1 MAAQHT
7 GDRRPSN
14 PVYQTDN
21 GKDIHDA
28 EVEAKR
34 LVKFLPALEL
44 RSGPPRSAAT
54 SDDIKFP
61 TTNPEHPRH
70 QMHTVMP

>member
-1 MAAQHT
+1 M
-7 GDRRPSN
+7 
-14 PVYQTDN
+14 DN

-44 RSGPPRSAAT
+44 RSCPPRSAVT
-54 SDDIKFP
+54 SDDIKIS
-61 TTNPEHPRH
+61 TTISCSLPNPRSPVIPSSLVGRILKNSVA
-70 QMHTVMP
+70 QGF